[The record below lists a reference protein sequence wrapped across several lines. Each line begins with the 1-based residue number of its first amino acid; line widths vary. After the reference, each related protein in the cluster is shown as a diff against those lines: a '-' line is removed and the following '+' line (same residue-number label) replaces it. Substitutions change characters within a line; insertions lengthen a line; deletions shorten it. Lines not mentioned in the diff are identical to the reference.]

1 MGEDYKE
8 TSDKEEPWR
17 QNTSVLE
24 QALVMGRGE
33 LSSQYQSS
41 SSEVTKT
48 NRFGNHVGGKEKWA
62 FFCVVGHDLCT
73 TCDRTAYTQVRPMP
87 LMPFSSECPLDK
99 LCLPILGHREAPWA
113 WEQKFLSLQG
123 QSRAPGTE
131 RKKDYQGNFKYTDT
145 VNYTCQV

>member
-1 MGEDYKE
+1 MGKDYKE
-8 TSDKEEPWR
+8 TSDKEEPWS

-62 FFCVVGHDLCT
+62 FFCVVGRDLCT
-73 TCDRTAYTQVRPMP
+73 TRDRTAYTQVRPMP
-87 LMPFSSECPLDK
+87 LMPFSSECPLEK
-99 LCLPILGHREAPWA
+99 LCLPVLGH
-113 WEQKFLSLQG
+113 KQG
-123 QSRAPGTE
+123 GTMGVGTE
-131 RKKDYQGNFKYTDT
+131 IPVTAGT
-145 VNYTCQV
+145 VTCSRDKEEERLPGKF